1 MVKILEWSFSNCIT
15 NIQLFFTF
23 TKTLQVIQRIQSIYL
38 LFVFLMQLAAF
49 FFLPDRLIYN
59 GETAFVHQS
68 YIFLITNLLLVVAPL
83 WNILLYI
90 NRKKQF
96 IVNRVLLLIAMG
108 LLINQCVGYFNAE
121 VTSTNQLLTC
131 VLYML
136 TVVFLS
142 LANKSIKRDEDLV
155 RSADRLR

>member
-1 MVKILEWSFSNCIT
+1 M
-15 NIQLFFTF
+15 
-23 TKTLQVIQRIQSIYL
+23 IQRIQTIYL

-59 GETAFVHQS
+59 GETAFAHKA
-68 YIFLITNLLLVVAPL
+68 YIFLVTSLLLVFIPP
-83 WNILLYI
+83 WNIFLYK

-96 IVNRVLLLIAMG
+96 TVNRALLLITTG

-121 VTSTNQLLTC
+121 ITTTSQHLTS

-136 TVVFLS
+136 TILFLY

>member
-1 MVKILEWSFSNCIT
+1 M
-15 NIQLFFTF
+15 
-23 TKTLQVIQRIQSIYL
+23 IQRIQSIYL
-38 LFVFLMQLAAF
+38 FFVFLMQLVAF

-68 YIFLITNLLLVVAPL
+68 YIYLITNLLLVVAPL
-83 WNILLYI
+83 WNIFEYK

-108 LLINQCVGYFNAE
+108 LLINQCVGYFNAR
-121 VTSTNQLLTC
+121 VTPTNQLLTF
-131 VLYML
+131 VMYML

>member
-1 MVKILEWSFSNCIT
+1 MKFSNCIT

-38 LFVFLMQLAAF
+38 FFVFLMQLAAF

-59 GETAFVHQS
+59 GETTFVHQS
-68 YIFLITNLLLVVAPL
+68 YIYLITNLLLVVAPL
-83 WNILLYI
+83 WNIFQYK
-90 NRKKQF
+90 NRKTQF

-108 LLINQCVGYFNAE
+108 LLINQSVGYFNTE
-121 VTSTNQLLTC
+121 VTPTDQLLTC
-131 VLYML
+131 VMYML
-136 TVVFLS
+136 TVVFIS

>member
-1 MVKILEWSFSNCIT
+1 
-15 NIQLFFTF
+15 
-23 TKTLQVIQRIQSIYL
+23 
-38 LFVFLMQLAAF
+38 MQLAAF
-49 FFLPDRLIYN
+49 FFLPDRLIYS
-59 GETAFVHQS
+59 GETVAVRQS
-68 YIFLITNLLLVVAPL
+68 YIFLITNLLLVVVLL
-83 WNILLYI
+83 WNIFLYR

-96 IVNRVLLLIAMG
+96 IVNRVLLLIAVG

-121 VTSTNQLLTC
+121 VPTTKQLLTC

-136 TVVFLS
+136 TIVFLS

>member
-1 MVKILEWSFSNCIT
+1 M
-15 NIQLFFTF
+15 
-23 TKTLQVIQRIQSIYL
+23 IQRIQSIYL

-59 GETAFVHQS
+59 DETAFVHHS

-83 WNILLYI
+83 WNIFLYK

-121 VTSTNQLLTC
+121 VTTTNQLLTC

>member
-1 MVKILEWSFSNCIT
+1 MKFSKSST

-23 TKTLQVIQRIQSIYL
+23 TKTLKVIQRIQSIYL
-38 LFVFLMQLAAF
+38 FFVFLMQLAAF
-49 FFLPDRLIYN
+49 FFLPDRLIYD
-59 GETAFVHQS
+59 GGTTFIHQS
-68 YIFLITNLLLVVAPL
+68 YIYLISNLLLVVAPL
-83 WNILLYI
+83 WNIFLFK
-90 NRKKQF
+90 NRKMQF

-108 LLINQCVGYFNAE
+108 FLINQCVGYFNAG
-121 VTSTNQLLTC
+121 VTITNQLLTC

>member
-1 MVKILEWSFSNCIT
+1 MEWSYSKCFT

-38 LFVFLMQLAAF
+38 LFVFFMQLAAF

-59 GETAFVHQS
+59 GDTAFVNQS
-68 YIFLITNLLLVVAPL
+68 SIFLITNLLLVIVPF
-83 WNILLYI
+83 WNIFFYK

-96 IVNRVLLLIAMG
+96 MVNRVLLLISMG
-108 LLINQCVGYFNAE
+108 LLIIQCVGYFNAE
-121 VTSTNQLLTC
+121 TTTTNQLLIC

>member
-1 MVKILEWSFSNCIT
+1 M
-15 NIQLFFTF
+15 
-23 TKTLQVIQRIQSIYL
+23 IQRIQSFYL

-49 FFLPDRLIYN
+49 FFLPERLIYN
-59 GETAFVHQS
+59 GETVFVHRS
-68 YIFLITNLLLVVAPL
+68 YIFLITNLLLVVAPF
-83 WNILLYI
+83 WNIFLYRT
-90 NRKKQF
+90 RKKQF

-131 VLYML
+131 VLCML

>member
-1 MVKILEWSFSNCIT
+1 M
-15 NIQLFFTF
+15 
-23 TKTLQVIQRIQSIYL
+23 IQRIQTIYL

-59 GETAFVHQS
+59 GETAFTHKA
-68 YIFLITNLLLVVAPL
+68 YIFLVTSLLLVFIPL
-83 WNILLYI
+83 WNIFLYK

-96 IVNRVLLLIAMG
+96 TVNRSLLLITTG

-121 VTSTNQLLTC
+121 ITTKCFTS

-136 TVVFLS
+136 TILFLYLINQS
-142 LANKSIKRDEDLV
+142 KR
-155 RSADRLR
+155 RRLGAIC

>member
-1 MVKILEWSFSNCIT
+1 
-15 NIQLFFTF
+15 
-23 TKTLQVIQRIQSIYL
+23 
-38 LFVFLMQLAAF
+38 MQLAAF

-68 YIFLITNLLLVVAPL
+68 YIYLITNLLLVVAPL
-83 WNILLYI
+83 WNIFEYK

-96 IVNRVLLLIAMG
+96 IVNRVLLLIALG
-108 LLINQCVGYFNAE
+108 FLINQCVGYFNAG
-121 VTSTNQLLTC
+121 VTPTNQLLTC
-131 VLYML
+131 VMYML